1 MNKESSSK
9 AAEVRKFCLL
19 PGDFSFVGGELGPT
33 MKVKRHAV
41 EEKYRKEIE
50 AMYAD
55 TERTSL
61 WDA

>member
-1 MNKESSSK
+1 
-9 AAEVRKFCLL
+9 L
-19 PGDFSFVGGELGPT
+19 PRDFSFAGGELGPT